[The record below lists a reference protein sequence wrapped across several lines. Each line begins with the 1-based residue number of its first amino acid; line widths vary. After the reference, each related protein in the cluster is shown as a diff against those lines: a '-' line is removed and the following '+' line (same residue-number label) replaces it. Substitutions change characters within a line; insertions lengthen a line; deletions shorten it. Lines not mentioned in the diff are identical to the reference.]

1 MNKKAQGGPIAFI
14 LLIMV
19 FNILWFVWLG
29 GFISDAGAQAISV
42 GGLTGV
48 EAFFYA
54 NLNMVIFIAEILGI
68 MGYLYF
74 IGGA

>member
-29 GFISDAGAQAISV
+29 GFISDVGAQAISTNS
-42 GGLTGV
+42 LTGV

>member
-14 LLIMV
+14 LLIIV
-19 FNILWFVWLG
+19 FNILWFVFLG
-29 GFISDAGAQAISV
+29 GVIAEVGQSAIETN
-42 GGLTGV
+42 GLTGV

-54 NLNMVIFIAEILGI
+54 NINIVIFIAEILGV